1 MSYKYKAIKVN
12 GKKHDLH
19 RYLMEQHL
27 GCKLSRNEVVHHING
42 DKYDNRI
49 ENLEV
54 QSRSQHSR
62 NHMIGTHLKEESLA
76 KLRKITLEEAKEI
89 KKSKGKISCYRL
101 AEKFNVSRSCI
112 SDIWEGRTW
121 KML

>member
-1 MSYKYKAIKVN
+1 
-12 GKKHDLH
+12 
-19 RYLMEQHL
+19 MEQHL

-62 NHMIGTHLKEESLA
+62 NHMIGTHIKEESLA